1 MPASDPNP
9 VEGQESTE
17 SQLVSREWREAAEQ
31 MMQGE
36 LELAVDDVR
45 SESVDVTTRLRSGRA
60 VDAEDMDDVIEAAQ
74 DLIDTVRLMKEIH
87 PTVEP

>member
-17 SQLVSREWREAAEQ
+17 SQLVSREWREAAEE

-36 LELAVDDVR
+36 LEEAADVARTETVEVTRRLRQGHAVD
-45 SESVDVTTRLRSGRA
+45 G
-60 VDAEDMDDVIEAAQ
+60 EDLDDVIEAAQ
-74 DLIDTVRLMKEIH
+74 DLIAVAERMKEVH
-87 PTVEP
+87 PTARR